1 MNEDNN
7 RNINP
12 YEEEEESSIDFGA
25 IFAALKK
32 QIRLYLIIVPIFCV
46 LGVAYA
52 LNQVNYYTSTVMLAP
67 EASTGGASSMGG
79 LASLAKRFGVS
90 GRSSSSAQDVDAIL
104 PDLYPDLINSVDFK
118 TKLFE
123 VNVHHKDKN
132 DNMPYYNYLLKYQKR
147 GWIGELFGGPMDTIK
162 VEPVNPFELTKKQDN
177 IAKAIDK
184 NVVCDVDSKTG
195 VITITVTDQDAYIAA
210 CMADSVR
217 GRLQRFITDYRT
229 AKARR
234 DLAYQM
240 KLYKEA
246 KRKYIDVRQKYI
258 AYSDANQDIVLESV
272 RSKLEDL
279 ENDMQLKY
287 NSLTSLDQAVEA
299 AQAKVQEFTPAFT
312 TLQSATVP
320 VKKAG
325 PSRAKTCAVFLLV
338 GILLATGIALYKEDQ
353 IKPLLGLN

>member
-1 MNEDNN
+1 
-7 RNINP
+7 
-12 YEEEEESSIDFGA
+12 
-25 IFAALKK
+25 
-32 QIRLYLIIVPIFCV
+32 V
-46 LGVAYA
+46 
-52 LNQVNYYTSTVMLAP
+52 
-67 EASTGGASSMGG
+67 
-79 LASLAKRFGVS
+79 
-90 GRSSSSAQDVDAIL
+90 
-104 PDLYPDLINSVDFK
+104 
-118 TKLFE
+118 
-123 VNVHHKDKN
+123 
-132 DNMPYYNYLLKYQKR
+132 PYYNYLLKYQKR
-147 GWIGELFGGPMDTIK
+147 GWTGELFGGPMDTIK

-234 DLAYQM
+234 DLAYQT

>member
-52 LNQVNYYTSTVMLAP
+52 LNKVNYYTSTVLLAP
-67 EASTGGASSMGG
+67 EASTGSSTGG
-79 LASLAKRFGVS
+79 MSSLAKRFGVTV
-90 GRSSSSAQDVDAIL
+90 RSSSSAQDVDAIL

-132 DNMPYYNYLLKYQKR
+132 DNMPYYTYLLKYQKR
-147 GWIGELFGGPMDTIK
+147 GWIGKLFGAPMDTIK
-162 VEPVNPFELTKKQDN
+162 VEPVNPFELTQKQDN

-234 DLAYQM
+234 DLAYQT

-287 NSLTSLDQAVEA
+287 NSLTSLDQDVEA
-299 AQAKVQEFTPAFT
+299 ARAKVQEFTPAFT

-325 PSRAKTCAVFLLV
+325 PSRAKICAVFLLV

>member
-12 YEEEEESSIDFGA
+12 YEEESSIDFGA

-67 EASTGGASSMGG
+67 EASTGSSTGG
-79 LASLAKRFGVS
+79 MSSLAKRFGVTV
-90 GRSSSSAQDVDAIL
+90 RSSSSTQDVDAIL

-132 DNMPYYNYLLKYQKR
+132 DNMPYYTYLLKYQKR
-147 GWIGELFGGPMDTIK
+147 GWIGELFGGSMDTIK
-162 VEPVNPFELTKKQDN
+162 VEPVNPFELTQKQDN

-217 GRLQRFITDYRT
+217 DRLQRFITDYRT

-234 DLAYQM
+234 DLAYQT

-287 NSLTSLDQAVEA
+287 NSLTSLDQDVEA
-299 AQAKVQEFTPAFT
+299 ARAKVQEFTPAFT

-325 PSRAKTCAVFLLV
+325 PSRAKICVVFLLV

-353 IKPLLGLN
+353 FKTLLGLN